1 MHSQPHLHWNYKRAA
16 AVALGAIVLWSS
28 FYVVSEGEAAIV
40 TLFGRPV
47 RTIKDDAGLH
57 FKWPIEGLLRFERR
71 VMVYSPR
78 PSEFLTR
85 DKKNLVLDSDV
96 LWRIDAPELFL
107 KTVGDVVTAEM
118 RLHDIVWAAL
128 AAEIGKVELSD
139 LVSDKAEPVKT
150 PRVMEQVAGAARAVA
165 NRQFGIELVDVQLKR
180 LTFPEQ
186 NKKSVFARMRA
197 ERERIAKQYRAQGEE
212 AAMKIRAEADKQR
225 EVLLAGA
232 YREAEEI
239 KGKGDAESTRIYG
252 EAYSRD
258 PQFYKLVRTLDS
270 YRKILDDK
278 TSIILSSDSELLKL
292 LTQGRG
298 KGGAQ

>member
-1 MHSQPHLHWNYKRAA
+1 MQFWNSRSKRAA
-16 AVALGAIVLWSS
+16 AAAVAAIALWNAV
-28 FYVVSEGEAAIV
+28 YVVTESEAVIV

-47 RTIKDDAGLH
+47 RTVLDAPGLH
-57 FKWPIEGLLRFERR
+57 VKWPFEGLLRFDRR

-96 LWRIDAPELFL
+96 LWRIAQPEHFL
-107 KTVGDVVTAEM
+107 QTVGDVTTAEM
-118 RLHDIVWAAL
+118 RLHDIVWAQL
-128 AAEIGKVELSD
+128 AAEIGRVELSD
-139 LVSDKAEPVKT
+139 LVSDRPEPVKT
-150 PRVMEQVAGAARAVA
+150 PDVLREVSGAAGRVA
-165 NRQFGIELVDVQLKR
+165 SRQFGIELVDVQLKR

-225 EVLLAGA
+225 EVLLAAA

-278 TSIILSSDSELLKL
+278 TSIILSSDSELLRL

>member
-1 MHSQPHLHWNYKRAA
+1 MKSWWNHPWRRAAAIAVA
-16 AVALGAIVLWSS
+16 AVALWNLFFIVPETES
-28 FYVVSEGEAAIV
+28 VIV
-40 TLFGRPV
+40 TLFGRPMW
-47 RTIKDDAGLH
+47 TAQEAG
-57 FKWPIEGLLRFERR
+57 FYWKSPFEGLLRFEKR
-71 VMVYSPR
+71 VMVYNPR
-78 PSEFLTR
+78 PSEFLTK

-96 LWRIDAPELFL
+96 LWRIQDPTQFL
-107 KTVGDVVTAEM
+107 KTVGEVVTAEM
-118 RLHDIVWAAL
+118 RLHDVVWAAL
-128 AAEIGKVELSD
+128 AAEIGRVELGD
-139 LVSDKAEPVKT
+139 LVSDRTESLRT
-150 PRVMEQVAGAARAVA
+150 PEVMGRVVQACRDLAQ
-165 NRQFGIELVDVQLKR
+165 RQFGIYLVDVQLKR

-212 AAMKIRAEADKQR
+212 QAMKIRAEADKER
-225 EVLLAGA
+225 EVLLARA

-239 KGKGDAESTRIYG
+239 KGRGDAESTRIYG

-298 KGGAQ
+298 KGGTQ